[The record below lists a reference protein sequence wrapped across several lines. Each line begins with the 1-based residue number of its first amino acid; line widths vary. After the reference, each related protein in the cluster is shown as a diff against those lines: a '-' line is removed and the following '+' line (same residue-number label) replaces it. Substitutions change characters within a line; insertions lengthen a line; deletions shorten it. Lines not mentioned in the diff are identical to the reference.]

1 MPTAME
7 WKTLTYRTDGAVAV
21 VTANRPHVLNAQSR
35 LMIEEVT
42 AAFDEAA
49 DDAATRVIIVAAA
62 GPHFSAGHDLG
73 SEEEVAD
80 RRARGFPRD
89 LPEAY
94 ERAYHL
100 YLDATIRWR
109 DVPKPTIA
117 QVHGY
122 CIMSGLMLASAC
134 DLIVASDDARF
145 ADRSV
150 RWGGAHVQYANLP
163 WDVGGRKAK
172 EFLFTG
178 DWISADEAHRLGLV
192 NCVVPR
198 QRLEEETMALAQRI
212 ALQDPF
218 ALRMAKLSV
227 NQALDLM
234 GQRSGLIAAFQT
246 YMLAAASRESP
257 ERRVEGVDYRERI
270 QRRDEPFGDHR

>member
-1 MPTAME
+1 ME

-49 DDAATRVIIVAAA
+49 DDAATRA
-62 GPHFSAGHDLG
+62 
-73 SEEEVAD
+73 
-80 RRARGFPRD
+80 
-89 LPEAY
+89 
-94 ERAYHL
+94 
-100 YLDATIRWR
+100 
-109 DVPKPTIA
+109 
-117 QVHGY
+117 
-122 CIMSGLMLASAC
+122 
-134 DLIVASDDARF
+134 LIVASDDARF

-234 GQRSGLIAAFQT
+234 GQRGGPL
-246 YMLAAASRESP
+246 
-257 ERRVEGVDYRERI
+257 
-270 QRRDEPFGDHR
+270 

>member
-1 MPTAME
+1 MQ

-21 VTANRPHVLNAQSR
+21 ITANRPHVLNAQSR
-35 LMIEEVT
+35 LMIEELT

-49 DDAATRVIIVAAA
+49 HDDAVAVIIVAGA

-73 SEEEVAD
+73 SDDELAD

-94 ERAYHL
+94 DRAYRL
-100 YLDATIRWR
+100 YLDATMRWR

-122 CIMSGLMLASAC
+122 CIMGGLMLAAAC

-192 NCVVPR
+192 NRVVPR
-198 QRLEEETMALAQRI
+198 ERLQEETMALARRI

-257 ERRVEGVDYRERI
+257 ERRVEGADYRERI
-270 QRRDEPFGDHR
+270 RRRDEPFGDHH